1 MPWCDRRCCVPS
13 ADRILG
19 LDYGER
25 RVGVAVSDGLGL
37 TAQPHSVIDVTQMDL
52 GDALA
57 EIIAE
62 YEITRVVVGLPVSL
76 SGSEGELAARARSFA
91 GEIADLTGLEVEMY
105 NEQFSSVEAER
116 VLLQAGARRSRRKSV
131 RDKLAASVMLQGY
144 LDSAR

>member
-1 MPWCDRRCCVPS
+1 MPLVDRV
-13 ADRILG
+13 LG

-37 TAQPHSVIDVTQMDL
+37 TAQPHSVIDRAQMDL
-52 GDALA
+52 GKALA

-62 YEITRVVVGLPVSL
+62 YEIKRVVVGLPVSL
-76 SGSEGELAARARSFA
+76 SGSEGEVAARARAFA
-91 GEIADLTGLEVEMY
+91 AEVADLTGLGVEMY
-105 NEQFSSVEAER
+105 DERFTSVEAER
-116 VLLQAGARRSRRKSV
+116 VLLEAGARRSRRKSV